1 MGRARDRDV
10 SKKPRITSLSKF
22 IVLWAATTLIL
33 VGVVYAYR
41 SVTETPFVPE
51 VTGQPSLA
59 VDQNELDFGD
69 VRFNRFVTAEFDVT
83 NVGDVPLRFTR
94 NPWVTVQE
102 GC

>member
-1 MGRARDRDV
+1 MGKARDRDV
-10 SKKPRITSLSKF
+10 SNKPRRTSLGKF
-22 IVLWAATTLIL
+22 LLLSAAITLIL

-51 VTGQPSLA
+51 VTGRPSLA

-83 NVGDVPLRFTR
+83 NVGDMPLRFTR
-94 NPWVTVQE
+94 NPWVTVAA

>member
-1 MGRARDRDV
+1 MGKTRDRDV

-22 IVLWAATTLIL
+22 IMLWAAATLVLLGI
-33 VGVVYAYR
+33 VYGYR
-41 SVTETPFVPE
+41 SLTATPFVPE

-69 VRFNRFVTAEFDVT
+69 VRFNRYVTAEFDVT
-83 NVGDVPLRFTR
+83 NVGDVLLRFTR
-94 NPWVTVQE
+94 NPWVTVAE